1 MGEKNVLKA
10 LTQLFNWYL
19 KKGQKKEGKNLNNLK
34 TLTQVT
40 IELRTCKSV
49 SVDKIIK
56 VGMFELILYKEVT
69 STLPKYILKCL
80 TGDSSLVQ
88 NQKTKTY

>member
-1 MGEKNVLKA
+1 MRA

-19 KKGQKKEGKNLNNLK
+19 KNSQKKEEKNLTSLK

-56 VGMFELILYKEVT
+56 VGMFELILYRG
-69 STLPKYILKCL
+69 YI
-80 TGDSSLVQ
+80 
-88 NQKTKTY
+88 NFA

>member
-1 MGEKNVLKA
+1 MVPKKKPEK
-10 LTQLFNWYL
+10 
-19 KKGQKKEGKNLNNLK
+19 GRENLNSLK

-69 STLPKYILKCL
+69 STLPEYVSKSL
-80 TGDSSLVQ
+80 TGNASLVQ
-88 NQKTKTY
+88 N

>member
-1 MGEKNVLKA
+1 M
-10 LTQLFNWYL
+10 TS
-19 KKGQKKEGKNLNNLK
+19 LK

-40 IELRTCKSV
+40 IKLRTCKSV

-69 STLPKYILKCL
+69 STLPVYVLKCL
-80 TGDSSLVQ
+80 TGNASLVQ
-88 NQKTKTY
+88 N

>member
-1 MGEKNVLKA
+1 MRA

-19 KKGQKKEGKNLNNLK
+19 KKGQKKEGKNLNSLK

-40 IELRTCKSV
+40 IELRTGKSV

-69 STLPKYILKCL
+69 STLPEYVLKCL
-80 TGDSSLVQ
+80 TGNASLVQ
-88 NQKTKTY
+88 NYKTKTY

>member
-1 MGEKNVLKA
+1 M
-10 LTQLFNWYL
+10 TS
-19 KKGQKKEGKNLNNLK
+19 LK

-69 STLPKYILKCL
+69 STLPEYVLKCL
-80 TGDSSLVQ
+80 TGNASLVQ
-88 NQKTKTY
+88 S

>member
-1 MGEKNVLKA
+1 M
-10 LTQLFNWYL
+10 TS
-19 KKGQKKEGKNLNNLK
+19 LK

-56 VGMFELILYKEVT
+56 VGMFELILYKQVT
-69 STLPKYILKCL
+69 STLSVYVLKCL
-80 TGDSSLVQ
+80 TGNASLVQ
-88 NQKTKTY
+88 Y